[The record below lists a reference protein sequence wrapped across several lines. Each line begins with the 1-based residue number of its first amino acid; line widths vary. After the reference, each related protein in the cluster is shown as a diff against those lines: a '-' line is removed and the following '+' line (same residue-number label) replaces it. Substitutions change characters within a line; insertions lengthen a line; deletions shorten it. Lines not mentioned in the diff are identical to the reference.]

1 MSKSLG
7 LLTLDLV
14 AEVGRFTSG
23 LDKASRNAD
32 KNSKDIQQSIQSIDD
47 KLSLVGSNIKKFAAV
62 LGVGLSAN
70 AFVGWVDGAMQA
82 AASTATFASRI
93 DVAVEDL
100 TAMRFVA
107 AQTGVSIDSFD
118 GSMMRLTRRLG
129 AAKNEGGPAITTL
142 KRLGL
147 SAEALLKLPLDER
160 LKAIGASMQKLDTQA
175 ERLTAAQDL
184 AGDSARQLVPM
195 FMMQAEEIDNARE
208 MAEKLGYVY
217 TTDFAQSAD
226 TLLTQMDNIKGA
238 FGNLAL
244 GIAEDILPTLEK
256 FVNSI
261 SSEDIENALNG
272 IKVGFDIVITSS
284 KALAIILL
292 GRLAGSL
299 AASSLAFIKARYE
312 VYQYQK
318 ALAKMAGISRG
329 AAIGIT
335 AMGVTARGASIAMAT
350 LGGPVGILAIAASS
364 LALFGSSA
372 KGAGVNLDEL
382 DAKIYGLTQRIGAF
396 TKNQAISQKNSF
408 HDDIRE
414 LEKELKAL
422 EEDLIRADDA
432 VETLRNRLSTE
443 KLSVGHYDAVTTKLK
458 EWERK
463 QDDVRGK
470 IDDTTGS
477 IGKATDA
484 ISLLDGHLKKLGDTS
499 NQSIDDVMDRFD
511 EMTSKLRDEIGR
523 VGLKGNV
530 AVFEYELKNTDKY
543 ADLNPTQIEELRLLN
558 EQKDVKLENLRLSN
572 QTNTSRSKGIDIA
585 SEHKRIMESTL
596 SDEERRGIE
605 LSKNLDIL
613 KQYGASEADMIAV
626 RRAAFESMSISMPG
640 MGEGGDTLTAQ
651 LARIHENMTQLDTWR
666 EEQLAKLE
674 LAYGNEESALAESL
688 ARREEIEQDYR
699 MRRSQFEGEMN
710 QELLNL
716 GVNLSN
722 DSLDA
727 LRQAGME
734 SSGIYKAMFL
744 ANKASAFANAIISA
758 NEAGAKAMAAYP
770 NPVMGMSVGAMVKGI
785 GLANAGVIAATGLK
799 GMAHSGLDKVPETG
813 TWLLEKGERVVTS
826 NTSAKLDATLE
837 SLRSQNAEG
846 GGETVVSNVYIT
858 LNGEGD
864 VSSRNEEGG
873 SQLGKLMEAV
883 TVKTMLKELKPGG
896 ILARR

>member
-7 LLTLDLV
+7 VLTLDLV
-14 AEVGRFTSG
+14 AEVGRFNSG
-23 LDKASRNAD
+23 LDQASRNAD
-32 KNSKDIQQSIQSIDD
+32 KNAKVIQRNIQSIDD
-47 KLSLVGSNIKKFAAV
+47 KISAVSSNIQKFAAV
-62 LGVGLSAN
+62 LGVGLSVN
-70 AFVGWVDGAMQA
+70 AFHGWIEGAMQA
-82 AASTATFASRI
+82 AANTATFASRI

-129 AAKNEGGPAITTL
+129 AAVNEGGPAITTL
-142 KRLGL
+142 NRLGL

-160 LKAIGASMQKLDTQA
+160 LKAIGGSMQKLDTQA

-195 FMMQAEEIDNARE
+195 FMMQAEEIDNARG

-217 TTDFAQSAD
+217 STELAQSAD
-226 TLLTQMDNIKGA
+226 ALLTQVDNIKGA
-238 FGNLAL
+238 FNNLAL
-244 GIAEDILPTLEK
+244 GIAEDILPALER
-256 FVNSI
+256 FINSV
-261 SSEDIENALNG
+261 SADDIENALNG
-272 IKVGFDIVITSS
+272 IQKGFDFVVTSS
-284 KALAIILL
+284 KALAIILI

-299 AASSLAFIKARYE
+299 TASSIAFIKARHE
-312 VYQYQK
+312 AYQYQL
-318 ALAKMAGISRG
+318 ALAKMAGVSKG

-335 AMGVTARGASIAMAT
+335 AMGTAARGASIAMGL
-350 LGGPVGILAIAASS
+350 LGGPVGMAVLALSAIVAINLPSKEAATSIEELDSKLMGLNRTVSSMSKRQAERAIAD
-364 LALFGSSA
+364 L
-372 KGAGVNLDEL
+372 VP
-382 DAKIYGLTQRIGAF
+382 
-396 TKNQAISQKNSF
+396 
-408 HDDIRE
+408 DIE
-414 LEKELKAL
+414 
-422 EEDLIRADDA
+422 
-432 VETLRNRLSTE
+432 
-443 KLSVGHYDAVTTKLK
+443 KLK
-458 EWERK
+458 EERAELVK
-463 QDDVRGK
+463 VLTESSLYQLQEAKRVMDSAIEKGFDERYLNKVKKDHADWAAIVRNQRAE
-470 IDDTTGS
+470 IDDLTG
-477 IGKATDA
+477 A
-484 ISLLDGHLKKLGDTS
+484 INKTAQTLDL
-499 NQSIDDVMDRFD
+499 VAARA
-511 EMTSKLRDEIGR
+511 EIA
-523 VGLKGNV
+523 GNAV
-530 AVFEYELKNTDKY
+530 AEAAARGAKQFDKY
-543 ADLNPTQIEELRLLN
+543 SDSITERTALLGVTTELAKLQYDIDMGRYTDVEPARIQEMKDLALKYDLRQKEISQSKTGNNLADSYR
-558 EQKDVKLENLRLSN
+558 
-572 QTNTSRSKGIDIA
+572 
-585 SEHKRIMESTL
+585 RIMERTL
-596 SDEERRGIE
+596 SDEERRGLE

-613 KQYGASEADMIAV
+613 RQYGASEADMFAV
-626 RRAAFESMSISMPG
+626 RRAAFESMSVSMPG

-688 ARREEIEQDYR
+688 ARREEIENDYR
-699 MRRSQFEGEMN
+699 NRRSQFEGEMN

-716 GVNLSN
+716 GINLSN

-770 NPVMGMSVGAMVKGI
+770 DPVMGMSVGAMVKGI

-837 SLRSQNAEG
+837 SLRSQNAAG

-858 LNGEGD
+858 LSGEGD